1 MNERTNRGGGWFA
14 GPTEHSE
21 PAPSTR
27 DRILDIALDLFIE
40 KGFDKS
46 SLREIAEKLGF
57 SKAAIYYHFASKDDI
72 LMALHMRLHEIGRR
86 AVEKLGQ
93 MPAGADSWAALL
105 DELVAEMLA
114 HRKIFVM
121 HDRNRSAFEQLHR
134 REHDGVHEEIDDE
147 IRHAIG
153 DPSLPPTDRVRMAC
167 AVGGVFTTLVV
178 YGDLLRDVPT
188 AELEELMHDAVG
200 DLLARRPRRPGP
212 VARPSP
218 AGGGTVARPARRAG
232 ISPRSARR
240 SAK

>member
-1 MNERTNRGGGWFA
+1 VNERTNRGHGRSA
-14 GPTEHSE
+14 EPAEHAE

-40 KGFDKS
+40 KGFDKC
-46 SLREIAEKLGF
+46 SLREIAEKLDF

-134 REHDGVHEEIDDE
+134 RDHDGVHEEIDDE
-147 IRHAIG
+147 IRRAIG

-167 AVGGVFTTLVV
+167 AVGGVYTTLAV

-188 AELEELMHDAVG
+188 AQLEELMHDAVG

-212 VARPSP
+212 VAHQST
-218 AGGGTVARPARRAG
+218 AGGGTLAHPARRAG
-232 ISPRSARR
+232 ISPRSGRR
-240 SAK
+240 SAR

>member
-1 MNERTNRGGGWFA
+1 MNERTKRGSGRFA
-14 GPTEHSE
+14 GPTEHAE

-27 DRILDIALDLFIE
+27 ERILDIALDLFIE

-72 LMALHMRLHEIGRR
+72 LMALHMRLHEIGR
-86 AVEKLGQ
+86 LGQ